1 MPGVKLQVAHN
12 PNTDLPLYEEYPLNL
27 DIPIFVGLLLG
38 VGVFSLLLRSVK
50 AVNLEVSET
59 NLPATNDEKS
69 RSALNSAGVVGE
81 NLTPNSQFPTPNPQ
95 LPFYNWDNIAEE
107 AVGILVAGNS
117 GSGKTSLATW
127 LLGKLTQ
134 HKPAQVIALDPHANR
149 NKLWEEL
156 GIPTINSFSL
166 IEKQLELLEELLD
179 KRREQ
184 AKNGDTVIAIAEELG
199 ACAKNFKDSKR
210 VELTLERLG
219 SEGRKYGIVLI
230 SVNTSANCDDIGIS
244 AQSRNN
250 YITIL
255 CGAAARSFAENKWK
269 KNDERQQW
277 VNTSAYPCLVTG
289 AVPHAVATHPT
300 HGHHHEFAILGKE
313 PKNIL
318 PVNQLPITIPLAK
331 GSQPPKVSDDAQ
343 RLVEWF
349 NKKTDRD
356 NKAFE
361 IRKIQQ
367 SRPLG
372 KNRTHKLGTL
382 IPLIEELLQAELI
395 EKDNEQNYS
404 LAKKVAC

>member
-1 MPGVKLQVAHN
+1 MSRVKLEVAHS
-12 PNTDLPLYEEYPLNL
+12 PNTDLPLYKEYPLNL

-38 VGVFSLLLRSVK
+38 VGVFSLLLRSTKV
-50 AVNLEVSET
+50 VNLEVSET
-59 NLPATNDEKS
+59 NLPPADDEKS

-81 NLTPNSQFPTPNPQ
+81 NLTPNSRLSTPNSQ
-95 LPFYNWDNIAEE
+95 LPFYDWDNIVQE
-107 AVGILVAGNS
+107 AVGILIAGNS
-117 GSGKTSLATW
+117 GSAKTSLATY

-156 GIPTINSFSL
+156 GVPTISSFSL
-166 IEKQLELLEELLD
+166 IEKQLELLEKLLD
-179 KRREQ
+179 KRRKQSE
-184 AKNGDTVIAIAEELG
+184 NGDTVIAVAEELG
-199 ACAKNFKDSKR
+199 ACIKNFSNPKR
-210 VELTLERLG
+210 VQVTLERLG
-219 SEGRKYGIVLI
+219 GEGRKYGIIFI
-230 SVNTSANCDDIGIS
+230 SINTSANAEDIEIS

-269 KNDERQQW
+269 KTDERQSWINDQ
-277 VNTSAYPCLVTG
+277 AYPCLVTG
-289 AVPHAVATHPT
+289 AVPHAIATHPT
-300 HGHHHEFAILGKE
+300 HGHHQEFATTGKE

-318 PVNQLPITIPLAK
+318 PVNQLSITIPLATDNK
-331 GSQPPKVSDDAQ
+331 PPDISSEAQ
-343 RLVEWF
+343 RLLEWF
-349 NKKTDRD
+349 NKKTDNN

-372 KNRTHKLGTL
+372 KNSSHKLETL
-382 IPLIEELLQAELI
+382 TPLIEELLQAELI

-404 LAKKVAC
+404 LAQKVAC